1 MVIDTV
7 LASAWVEARVLV
19 ACPPPSVAAAGW
31 TSVLPLPVAAKT
43 TLAAVNAEI
52 ALLCASLAVTVMVV
66 AAEPLA
72 ATLPGLAEIV
82 ELPALTAPG
91 VKVTEAVGVMGV
103 PLMVTDTVL
112 LSALVEASVAV
123 VRPLAS
129 VAALGC
135 TSVLPVPVAAN
146 TTLAAAIPG
155 ITLLLASF
163 AVTVR
168 VLVAPPSVETLV
180 GLAEIVELLA
190 LTAPGTTVNTPEAP
204 VKLATA

>member
-1 MVIDTV
+1 MV
-7 LASAWVEARVLV
+7 
-19 ACPPPSVAAAGW
+19 
-31 TSVLPLPVAAKT
+31 
-43 TLAAVNAEI
+43 AVD
-52 ALLCASLAVTVMVV
+52 
-66 AAEPLA
+66 EPLA

-82 ELPALTAPG
+82 ELPALTAPE
-91 VKVTEAVGVMGV
+91 VKVTATVGVMAV

-135 TSVLPVPVAAN
+135 TRVLPVPVAAT

-168 VLVAPPSVETLV
+168 VLVTRSEEHTS
-180 GLAEIVELLA
+180 EL
-190 LTAPGTTVNTPEAP
+190 
-204 VKLATA
+204 

>member
-1 MVIDTV
+1 
-7 LASAWVEARVLV
+7 
-19 ACPPPSVAAAGW
+19 
-31 TSVLPLPVAAKT
+31 
-43 TLAAVNAEI
+43 
-52 ALLCASLAVTVMVV
+52 MVV
-66 AAEPLA
+66 VVEPLA

-82 ELPALTAPG
+82 ELAALTAPG
-91 VKVTEAVGVMGV
+91 VKVTATVGVMAV

-123 VRPLAS
+123 VWPLAS

-135 TSVLPVPVAAN
+135 TSVLPVPVAAT

-163 AVTVR
+163 AVIVS

-180 GLAEIVELLA
+180 GLRDRARVRA
-190 LTAPGTTVNTPEAP
+190 
-204 VKLATA
+204 

>member
-1 MVIDTV
+1 
-7 LASAWVEARVLV
+7 
-19 ACPPPSVAAAGW
+19 
-31 TSVLPLPVAAKT
+31 
-43 TLAAVNAEI
+43 
-52 ALLCASLAVTVMVV
+52 MVV
-66 AAEPLA
+66 VVEPLA

-82 ELPALTAPG
+82 ELAALTAPG
-91 VKVTEAVGVMGV
+91 VKVTATVGVMPV

-123 VRPLAS
+123 VWPLAS

-135 TSVLPVPVAAN
+135 TSILPVPVAA
-146 TTLAAAIPG
+146 TATLAAAMPG

-180 GLAEIVELLA
+180 GLAEIVELAA
-190 LTAPGTTVNTPEAP
+190 LTAPGTTEIGRAHV
-204 VKLATA
+204 